1 MSHKQHNI
9 CQRNGEM
16 MSATKINTR
25 HGKNTVGISIYMII
39 DCIQIIS
46 PLLRTHFQVTFLCQ
60 LFDTEYLRWLRI
72 LLFMTLHSD
81 VLRSGQRRQRVQWS
95 AGRLQRAERDTGQ
108 YLSVCHKKLLV
119 WIIIRVKNIKWRKH
133 PEWCS
138 VIEVLE
144 VSDTAD
150 SERHSTGS
158 GQYLSVCHK
167 KLLVWGLLLEQR
179 TKSGA
184 I

>member
-1 MSHKQHNI
+1 MALSSHAADVMMPSINLQLTRGRHYWHYSPITTKCITMSHKQHNI

-95 AGRLQRAERDTGQ
+95 AGRLQRE
-108 YLSVCHKKLLV
+108 
-119 WIIIRVKNIKWRKH
+119 
-133 PEWCS
+133 
-138 VIEVLE
+138 
-144 VSDTAD
+144 
-150 SERHSTGS
+150 TGS

-167 KLLVWGLLLEQR
+167 KLLVWGL
-179 TKSGA
+179 
-184 I
+184 